1 MTQKK
6 IVANDI
12 LVTEIARLVNEG
24 SQVTFVPK
32 GVSMLPF
39 IRGERDS
46 VMMTTPQ
53 DLAPLDIVLAKVGTS
68 YVLHRIIKI
77 DGDRLTL
84 MGDGNIAGVEHCRI
98 EDVLAKATVIIKD
111 GREIDCTGNRHR
123 RKAAIWKAL
132 LPIRRYILAVYRR
145 VFKYKTI

>member
-84 MGDGNIAGVEHCRI
+84 MGDGNIAGVEYCRI

-111 GREIDCTGNRHR
+111 GREIDCTGSRHR